1 MKKKTI
7 LCLMLILSLLACFV
21 TAMAVDEEPPVEPD
35 PEEPYT
41 GLNSASA
48 GLSINPSTGVA
59 TCSCYVTLHAGYTAN
74 VYMTLQKK
82 TNGSW
87 GPYAG
92 WTNSGSTPIAMSET
106 ANVDYG
112 YQYRTYVK
120 AVIYDS
126 NGNYVEYGEI
136 WSPVKSYP

>member
-1 MKKKTI
+1 MKKRTI
-7 LCLMLILSLLACFV
+7 LCLILTLSIFSSFV
-21 TAMAVDEEPPVEPD
+21 TAMAANEDPPIEPD

-41 GLNSASA
+41 GLASA
-48 GLSINPSTGVA
+48 TASLSINSSTGIA
-59 TCSCYVTLHAGYTAN
+59 TCCCAANLYNGYTAD
-74 VYMTLQKK
+74 VAMVLQRK

-87 GPYAG
+87 GPYYCWSA
-92 WTNSGSTPIAMSET
+92 SGSSPVSMGET
-106 ANVDYG
+106 INVVAG

-120 AVIYDS
+120 VLIYDS